1 MRFDTLFLAAA
12 AVAAVTFFAGN
23 EAQAQSGSRA
33 ISAPSVFSGQFQ
45 NAVSG
50 VSNFSA
56 PSFSAPSFSA
66 PNFSAPNAGS
76 VVQGFSQGFSQ
87 GPFVPQSQGFAQSIV
102 QGTGYVQGFPQ
113 GGTTT
118 YADAPNLYAPE
129 YRPTPGT
136 YQAQL
141 ATQTRGCHGCK
152 GKGKVYTG
160 QLQGGCEHC
169 AKEPPIRTAQDYSA
183 VPSCCGTLGQ
193 LDIPSLF
200 TPPRLDRVPIGRAV
214 GRPLFGQWQ
223 GF

>member
-12 AVAAVTFFAGN
+12 AVAVVTFFAGN

-50 VSNFSA
+50 VS
-56 PSFSAPSFSA
+56 SFAAPSFSA
-66 PNFSAPNAGS
+66 PNVGS
-76 VVQGFSQGFSQ
+76 VVQGVSQ
-87 GPFVPQSQGFAQSIV
+87 GPFVPQSQGFAQSIA

-118 YADAPNLYAPE
+118 YVDAPNLYAPE
-129 YRPTPGT
+129 YRPAPGS
-136 YQAQL
+136 YHAQV
-141 ATQTRGCHGCK
+141 ATQTQGCHGCR
-152 GKGKVYTG
+152 GKGPVSTG
-160 QLQGGCEHC
+160 QLVGGCAHC
-169 AKEPPIRTAQDYSA
+169 AKEPPIRTKQDYSA

-200 TPPRLDRVPIGRAV
+200 TPLRQDLAPIGRAV

>member
-12 AVAAVTFFAGN
+12 AVAVVTFFAGN

-33 ISAPSVFSGQFQ
+33 ISAPSVLSGQFQ

-50 VSNFSA
+50 VS
-56 PSFSAPSFSA
+56 SFAAPSFSA
-66 PNFSAPNAGS
+66 PNVGS
-76 VVQGFSQGFSQ
+76 VVQGVSQ
-87 GPFVPQSQGFAQSIV
+87 GPFVPQSQGFAQSIA

-200 TPPRLDRVPIGRAV
+200 TPPRLDRAPIGKAV
-214 GRPLFGQWQ
+214 GRPLFRQWQ